1 VSISFGAAIATF
13 MYSQKI
19 IVTQF
24 FKMGQYMLELQEIMP
39 EIRLISFTLLF
50 CVLVSAIPIVV
61 AANRQIGRVLK

>member
-1 VSISFGAAIATF
+1 